1 MVAVERGWLYGRAA
15 EIIETRTQNQQNSQL
30 SRYTREEGIQTEC
43 SCSIFRKASCVAFL
57 LVIAMVK
64 Q

>member
-15 EIIETRTQNQQNSQL
+15 EIIETQTQNQQNSQL

-43 SCSIFRKASCVAFL
+43 SLRVGRPSLGIL
-57 LVIAMVK
+57 P
-64 Q
+64 